1 MLGWL
6 KLQVMVCPFTCMTK
20 AVKGLWLI
28 KSLLRRWIL
37 LSGKK
42 LGKGLD
48 ALISVE
54 SDSLDDEVVSDQF
67 ADDNLSV
74 LTSDVIMKAVED
86 GKKNPRVVVW
96 SPRSSI
102 VLRVLKKSIP
112 EFSISKEASL
122 LLEEAIKRK
131 YPEIWEKVEKYVD

>member
-1 MLGWL
+1 M
-6 KLQVMVCPFTCMTK
+6 
-20 AVKGLWLI
+20 
-28 KSLLRRWIL
+28 
-37 LSGKK
+37 SGKK

-48 ALISVE
+48 ALISVA
-54 SDSLDDEVVSDQF
+54 DDAKAEKRENAVTSEKVVSDH
-67 ADDNLSV
+67 LSV
-74 LTSDVIMKAVED
+74 SSEILIKAVED

-96 SPRSSI
+96 SPKSSM

-131 YPEIWEKVEKYVD
+131 YPEIWKEVGRYFD

>member
-1 MLGWL
+1 M
-6 KLQVMVCPFTCMTK
+6 
-20 AVKGLWLI
+20 
-28 KSLLRRWIL
+28 

-131 YPEIWEKVEKYVD
+131 YPEIWEKVERYID

>member
-1 MLGWL
+1 
-6 KLQVMVCPFTCMTK
+6 
-20 AVKGLWLI
+20 
-28 KSLLRRWIL
+28 

-54 SDSLDDEVVSDQF
+54 SDSLDEVVSDQF

-74 LTSDVIMKAVED
+74 LTSDVIMKAVEE

-131 YPEIWEKVEKYVD
+131 YPEIWEKVEKYID